1 MTAHFESV
9 RYMVGFAALLL
20 VSACETIHVQTDY
33 DQSFSFAGHDTFTW
47 VSEHPMVIH
56 SVDVSPFAEG
66 RIEQAII
73 SALQAK
79 GVRYVT
85 DPAEAELLVGFSVSA
100 RERISVTSVPYPGPY
115 WGPSPWIGPYPGP
128 YWGPYPW
135 VGAYYD
141 TVDVHQYSVGRLTID
156 IFDIAEKLPVWHG
169 SATKNIGVDPV
180 VQGKQVASE
189 AVPKILATFPP
200 NPIAP

>member
-1 MTAHFESV
+1 MATHFLSV

-20 VSACETIHVQTDY
+20 MSACETIHVQTDY
-33 DQSFSFAGHDTFTW
+33 NQSFSFAGHDTFAW

-56 SVDVSPFAEG
+56 SVDVSPLAEG

-73 SALQAK
+73 SAMQAK
-79 GVRYVT
+79 GVRYVA
-85 DPAEAELLVGFSVSA
+85 DAADAELLVGFSVSA
-100 RERISVTSVPYPGPY
+100 KEKISVTSV
-115 WGPSPWIGPYPGP
+115 PYPGP

-189 AVPKILATFPP
+189 AVPKILAKFPP